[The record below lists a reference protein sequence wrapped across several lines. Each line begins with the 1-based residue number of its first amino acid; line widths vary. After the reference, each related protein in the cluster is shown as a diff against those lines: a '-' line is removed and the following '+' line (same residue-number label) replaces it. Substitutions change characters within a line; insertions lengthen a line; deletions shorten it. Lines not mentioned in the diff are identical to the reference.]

1 MDEVT
6 NPVDNEPEVADVSEE
21 VTEQPAEDSTEDEQT
36 FDDDGNPVEPEPDDE
51 QPAEDDDE
59 EVEINGKRY
68 KVPKEAALRQADYTR
83 KTQEIAEQRRQYEA
97 AIERVS
103 QVSEAETQALY
114 QVAQIDAQLAQYQN
128 VDWNAW
134 DQADPI
140 AAVRARQELSELQRL
155 REDAAYQHANA
166 RTQAAQLAQQE
177 TARRLE
183 EGQKVLAERIPGW
196 GADKAVAIRSFAKEA
211 YGLNDEQIAT
221 ITDPVEVMVLH
232 DAMLWRQSQKKTATA
247 AKVVKQ
253 QAIKPAPTVSG
264 GKKVSLTPNS
274 KMSDAEWYAAR
285 ERQIAQRNKR

>member
-1 MDEVT
+1 MMDEVT
-6 NPVDNEPEVADVSEE
+6 NPADEPEVADVSEE
-21 VTEQPAEDSTEDEQT
+21 VTEQPAEDSTEYEQEFDE
-36 FDDDGNPVEPEPDDE
+36 DGNPVEPEPDDE
-51 QPAEDDDE
+51 QPADDDDE

-114 QVAQIDAQLAQYQN
+114 QVAQIDAELAKYQN

-196 GADKAVAIRSFAKEA
+196 GADKAIAIRSFAKEA
-211 YGLNDEQIAT
+211 YALSDEQIAT

-232 DAMLWRQSQKKTATA
+232 DAMMWRQSQKKAATV
-247 AKVVKQ
+247 KKIEKQ
-253 QAIKPAPTVSG
+253 QAVQPAATVKGKTPVVRGLSDELPADEWIKRR
-264 GKKVSLTPNS
+264 N
-274 KMSDAEWYAAR
+274 
-285 ERQIAQRNKR
+285 AQVAKRNR